1 MRSSRK
7 PHPRSPSPG
16 GSAEPPA
23 LPPDLAELQRERDRL
38 SDILRQTTDMVGSAD
53 PQGRTLFINRAGRL
67 LLGIGPDEEIGGRPI
82 ASYSPPWAWEL
93 IRDQGLPTAIREG
106 SWRGETAMIGAGGE
120 EIPVSQVIIAH
131 RGADGEL
138 AYLSTIARDIRDRKR
153 REAELDASRRA
164 LQERVK
170 EQSCLY
176 AVSEIL
182 GRAELPLAERLREVV
197 RRIPA
202 GWQRPEITETLLV
215 ADGVR
220 YRTEDFRE
228 TRRTLRQQIRAGGRV
243 RGRLVVACT
252 EPPPSALAGEGAFLP
267 EEERLLDALARM
279 IGEAIERT
287 STFEALARSEEKF
300 AAVFRMSP
308 LPMYITTADED
319 RFLDVNPAFLRRF
332 GYGRDEVIGTT
343 TQDLGPWSSRKE
355 RRPAAG
361 RRRRRAPDPRQG
373 EERTLRTKDGQEVEV
388 SFFTERMEID
398 GRPCLLTV
406 AQDVTE
412 RRRTEREMQFLA
424 LYDPLTRLPNR
435 RLFEDRLAR
444 SLARAEREGHEVA
457 VLFVDLD
464 RFKRVNDSLGHRGGD
479 RLLEEVA
486 ERLAH
491 CFRKVDTVARFGG
504 DEFTA
509 LIESR
514 SIDELLELLA
524 GRLRAAFEEPFRI
537 LGTEVR
543 VQASFGLVRS
553 SALQGPLDADDLLR
567 YADVAMYQAK
577 AAGAG
582 GLHVFDPAGDL
593 GATSTSRPA
602 IAKPRAT
609 PSGRARRPESEK

>member
-1 MRSSRK
+1 MSSSPK
-7 PHPRSPSPG
+7 NNPRRPSSG
-16 GSAEPPA
+16 GSAGPPA
-23 LPPDLAELQRERDRL
+23 PPPDLAELQRERDRL

-67 LLGIGPDEEIGGRPI
+67 LLGIDPDEELGGRPI
-82 ASYSPPWAWEL
+82 ASYSPPWAWEV

-106 SWRGETAMIGAGGE
+106 AWTGETAMIGAGGE

-153 REAELDASRRA
+153 RETELDASRRA

-176 AVSEIL
+176 AVSEVL

-228 TRRTLRQQIRAGGRV
+228 TRMTLRQQIRAGGRV

-252 EPPPSALAGEGAFLP
+252 EPPPSALAGEGPFLP
-267 EEERLLDALARM
+267 EEQRLLDALARM

-287 STFEALARSEEKF
+287 SAFEALARSEEKF

-308 LPMYITTADED
+308 LAMYITTADED

-332 GYGRDEVIGTT
+332 GYDRDEVIGTT
-343 TQDLGPWSSRKE
+343 TQDLGPWSGRKE

-361 RRRRRAPDPRQG
+361 RRRRAPVPGQD
-373 EERTLRTKDGQEVEV
+373 EERTLRTRDGEEVEV

-424 LYDPLTRLPNR
+424 MYDPLTRLPNR

-464 RFKRVNDSLGHRGGD
+464 GFKRVNDSLGHRGGD

-486 ERLAH
+486 ERLVH

-537 LGTEVR
+537 LDTEVR

-553 SALQGPLDADDLLR
+553 SALEGPLGSDDLLR

-577 AAGAG
+577 AAGG
-582 GLHVFDPAGDL
+582 GLHVFDPDGDP
-593 GATSTSRPA
+593 GATSRP
-602 IAKPRAT
+602 
-609 PSGRARRPESEK
+609 RR